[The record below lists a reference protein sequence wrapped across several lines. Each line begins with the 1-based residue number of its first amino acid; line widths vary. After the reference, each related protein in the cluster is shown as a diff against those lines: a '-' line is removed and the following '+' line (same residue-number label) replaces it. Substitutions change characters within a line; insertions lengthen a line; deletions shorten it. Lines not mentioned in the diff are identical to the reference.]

1 MLKKQCES
9 KSRFWLCTAA
19 SVQLTQLEVDAPDQ
33 QCAQSMAELGLGPFG
48 PHQQKKGQHAA
59 CPHQQEKGQ
68 HTL

>member
-1 MLKKQCES
+1 MQKKQNES

-19 SVQLTQLEVDAPDQ
+19 SGQLAQLEVDAREYGQ
-33 QCAQSMAELGLGPFG
+33 NTAELGLRPFS

-59 CPHQQEKGQ
+59 CPRQQKKGQ